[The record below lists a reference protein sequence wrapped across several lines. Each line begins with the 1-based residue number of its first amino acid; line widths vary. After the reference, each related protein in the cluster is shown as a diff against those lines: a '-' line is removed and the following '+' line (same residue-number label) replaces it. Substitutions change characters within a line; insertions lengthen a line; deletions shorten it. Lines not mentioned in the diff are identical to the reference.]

1 MPPSILLLCHLSY
14 NILGISAGTKGL
26 RVSHGADGK
35 TRVTASIPGTGLS
48 YQETIQPK
56 KEPKVSRTKNRS
68 HNPSD
73 LLYQFEGLCPSGAC
87 CSNSESR

>member
-1 MPPSILLLCHLSY
+1 MPPSILLLCHLSF

-35 TRVTASIPGTGLS
+35 TRVTASIPGTG
-48 YQETIQPK
+48 PK